1 MIFSDTKPSISV
13 CSIVMTNKY
22 AVFADLT
29 GEGVILE
36 PESGMYYGL
45 NQVGTRIWELIQEPT
60 TVMALRDIILAE
72 YEVELEQCERDI
84 LALLQDM
91 VTKGLVG
98 VKDGPDA

>member
-1 MIFSDTKPSISV
+1 MIFSDTKPISIY
-13 CSIVMTNKY
+13 SIVMTNKY
-22 AVFADLT
+22 AVFADLA

-60 TVMALRDIILAE
+60 TVRALRDVILAE
-72 YEVELEQCERDI
+72 YEVEREQCEREI

-91 VTKGLVG
+91 AAKGLVG